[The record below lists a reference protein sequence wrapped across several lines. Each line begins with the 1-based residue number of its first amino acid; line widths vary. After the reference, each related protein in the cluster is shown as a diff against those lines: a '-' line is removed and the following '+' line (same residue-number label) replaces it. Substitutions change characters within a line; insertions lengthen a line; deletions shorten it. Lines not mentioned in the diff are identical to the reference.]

1 MNKINFKIS
10 ELIHSEIAE
19 RCKISNMPD
28 IKSLDNI
35 LDLILYCLQPIR
47 DVIAKPMIISSG
59 YRSKALN
66 KKVGGSVNSQHL
78 SGQAVDFTVKNM
90 KPDEIINIIKKN
102 NIEFDQ
108 LINEYDKWVHISF
121 NKEKNRKQILCIK

>member
-35 LDLILYCLQPIR
+35 LNLIVCCLQPIR

-108 LINEYDKWVHISF
+108 LINEYDRWVHVSF
-121 NKEKNRKQILCIK
+121 NSGKNRKQILCIK